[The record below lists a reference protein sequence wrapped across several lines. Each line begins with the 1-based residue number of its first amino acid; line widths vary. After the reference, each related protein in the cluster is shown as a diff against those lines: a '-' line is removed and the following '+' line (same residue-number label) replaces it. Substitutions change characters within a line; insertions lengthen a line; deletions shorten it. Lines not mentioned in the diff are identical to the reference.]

1 MAIRMLTFGLVL
13 GILAAFDA
21 TALWHSDGGQPQKEE
36 SPELHAEHMEKANSA
51 NAWQEDEHRPS
62 DFVDSNL

>member
-1 MAIRMLTFGLVL
+1 MLAFGLML

-21 TALWHSDGGQPQKEE
+21 TALWHSDSGQPQKGK
-36 SPELHAEHMEKANSA
+36 SPALEAEHMEKANSA